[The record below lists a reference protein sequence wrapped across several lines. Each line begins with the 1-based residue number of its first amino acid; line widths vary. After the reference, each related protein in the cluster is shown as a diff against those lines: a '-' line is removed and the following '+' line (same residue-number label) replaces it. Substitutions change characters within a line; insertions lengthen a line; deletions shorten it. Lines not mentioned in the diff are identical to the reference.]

1 MKFKKVPNDYLFSK
15 YVREDGKYIIES
27 EDRKING
34 TWKNVFI
41 VTDENGKEIEVFRRL
56 KDAKEKY
63 AVEEV
68 EEVVEDK
75 KEEKKM
81 TVKEMRVEAKEL
93 GIKGYSRMSK
103 EDLRAAIESKKSSE
117 SEEITIKMYAFT
129 GMYIGE
135 FKAKVEDGVVVV
147 DTKRKG
153 ELKFKDG
160 LEITDESKARW
171 ANRIEVA

>member
-1 MKFKKVPNDYLFSK
+1 
-15 YVREDGKYIIES
+15 
-27 EDRKING
+27 
-34 TWKNVFI
+34 
-41 VTDENGKEIEVFRRL
+41 
-56 KDAKEKY
+56 
-63 AVEEV
+63 
-68 EEVVEDK
+68 
-75 KEEKKM
+75 M